1 MQNAYN
7 AEIASSKSAAYQIEP
22 WTSVVFMFEMDHECK
37 VILSLLVIK
46 EILWMDRREIQS
58 VYRKIAANEEEF
70 THWLVD

>member
-1 MQNAYN
+1 
-7 AEIASSKSAAYQIEP
+7 
-22 WTSVVFMFEMDHECK
+22 MDHECK

-70 THWLVD
+70 TH